1 MRRLLKLIAL
11 LLPLGWIVLVAFI
24 VKFSFFRD
32 RYEDLWE
39 ERHQMIDAR
48 ADRSST
54 GKTFREIYDDM
65 QEAEREYLLAL
76 EGLAILGI
84 FPAFFVYFLIS
95 LSTLRSRR

>member
-11 LLPLGWIVLVAFI
+11 LLPLGWIFLVAFI
-24 VKFSFFRD
+24 VKFSFLRD
-32 RYEDLWE
+32 TYEDLWW
-39 ERHQMIDAR
+39 ERYQMSNTR

-54 GKTFREIYDDM
+54 GKIFEEIYYDM

-76 EGLAILGI
+76 EDLAILGI
-84 FPAFFVYFLIS
+84 FPAFFVYFLVS